1 MESVTIEYRPKAYP
15 ALEAAVQTA
24 LENGAGR
31 VVLNLD
37 SLDSLDTE
45 GVRGLISL
53 LRHARSVGGDVALRS
68 SKPDV
73 LRTLSVTALDRIFAL
88 VQAEA
93 A

>member
-1 MESVTIEYRPKAYP
+1 MEPIVIEYRPQAYP
-15 ALEAAVQTA
+15 ALEAAVGAA
-24 LENGAGR
+24 LESGAK

-37 SLDSLDTE
+37 SLDVLDTE

-53 LRHARSVGGDVALRS
+53 LRHARSIGGELALRAT
-68 SKPDV
+68 KPDV

-88 VQAEA
+88 VREEA

>member
-1 MESVTIEYRPKAYP
+1 MAPVVLEYRPQAYR
-15 ALEAAVQTA
+15 ALEDAVRVA
-24 LENGAGR
+24 LESGAPQ

-37 SLDSLDTE
+37 SLDALDTE

-53 LRHARSVGGDVALRS
+53 LRYARSVGGDLALRS

-88 VQAEA
+88 VEAEA